1 MRHMKRDASHAF
13 SFIEKAL
20 QPIRR
25 GVAMFVVLLTA
36 FSVKAQDVVNIGF
49 NPTVS
54 NVSVNQTFTVD
65 VAVDVVSGTLSGID
79 AYVNFDPTYLE
90 VVSIPTVPAG
100 TSASLPNETVPFQ
113 SVAFMNTNGQIDHG
127 RFTLSPTGHPNA
139 DFVLFTIQFRAIAI
153 PPGGFTTLEFSTV
166 IGRETNAVEGTSP
179 DIMDQINNGTV
190 NIAAACTP
198 PTATMVATPTCNGQ
212 SFDIVLDAA
221 TGTAPFDL
229 VIDGVTYNNINVG
242 GTITTVNPPNE
253 TLWSPAVT
261 PAVVNANDGQ
271 PIEVGTKFTAAVNG
285 YVKGVRMFMNST
297 ATGTFRGK
305 LYEFGSQ
312 TLLGSAF
319 FTLSGNGWQEVIF
332 SSPVA
337 ITAGTTYLVTCFSD
351 DGFYSVTD
359 EYFNAF
365 TLINGNLTAPS
376 GNSSGD
382 NSSNGVFFYGGEGF
396 PNQSYQNSCY
406 FVDAIFTAG
415 QFSYD
420 LTSITGDDG
429 CNATGSLQTLNVNSP
444 QCSTLPV
451 SLLSLSASAEGN
463 NSIVLKW
470 ATSSEQ
476 NNKGFEIMR
485 SLDGR
490 SNWQTIGFVNGAGDS
505 YTRKDYSYSDNN
517 LVARRYYYQ
526 LKQID
531 FDGRY
536 KYTAVVSANLGGK
549 EGFALEQNFP
559 NPFKSQE
566 TTIRFTL
573 PRRTQVQLIVYD
585 MNGRVV
591 KTLVNG
597 TRDAGTHAIPFQDNA
612 LPTGIYFYKLS
623 ADGFSDVKKMTVR

>member
-1 MRHMKRDASHAF
+1 
-13 SFIEKAL
+13 
-20 QPIRR
+20 
-25 GVAMFVVLLTA
+25 
-36 FSVKAQDVVNIGF
+36 
-49 NPTVS
+49 
-54 NVSVNQTFTVD
+54 
-65 VAVDVVSGTLSGID
+65 
-79 AYVNFDPTYLE
+79 
-90 VVSIPTVPAG
+90 
-100 TSASLPNETVPFQ
+100 
-113 SVAFMNTNGQIDHG
+113 
-127 RFTLSPTGHPNA
+127 
-139 DFVLFTIQFRAIAI
+139 
-153 PPGGFTTLEFSTV
+153 
-166 IGRETNAVEGTSP
+166 
-179 DIMDQINNGTV
+179 
-190 NIAAACTP
+190 
-198 PTATMVATPTCNGQ
+198 
-212 SFDIVLDAA
+212 
-221 TGTAPFDL
+221 
-229 VIDGVTYNNINVG
+229 VG
-242 GTITTVNPPNE
+242 GTIASVVPPTE
-253 TLWSPAVT
+253 TLWTPADV
-261 PAVVNANDGQ
+261 PAVVNSNDGDE
-271 PIEVGTKFTAAVNG
+271 IEVGTKFTAAVDG
-285 YVKGVRMFMNST
+285 YVRGVRIYINGTT
-297 ATGTFRGK
+297 ASGTFEGR
-305 LYEFGSQ
+305 LYNFDTEEP
-312 TLLGSAF
+312 LDSAI
-319 FTLSGNGWQEVIF
+319 FTITNGPGWKEVLF
-332 SSPVA
+332 NNPVP
-337 ITAGTTYLVTCFSD
+337 ITGGTTYVVTCYST
-351 DGFYSVTD
+351 DGFYSVQD
-359 EYFNAF
+359 EYFNGF
-365 TLINGNLTAPS
+365 TLVSGNLTAPS
-376 GNSSGD
+376 GNGNTD
-382 NSSNGVFFYGGEGF
+382 NSSNGVYRFGAKGF
-396 PNQSYQNSCY
+396 PNSSYQNSSY
-406 FVDAIFTAG
+406 FVDPVFTPG
-415 QFSYD
+415 EFSYE
-420 LTSITGDDG
+420 LTSVTGDDG

-451 SLLSLSASAEGN
+451 SLLSLSASADGN
-463 NSIVLKW
+463 SSIVLKW